1 MAAKIEKIFLGNPES
16 PKLMDVNN
24 TSPVCIAFYGR
35 VSTDHENQ
43 VKSLQNQVESFFF
56 AKAKHGNWKVVDVYA
71 DEGVSGTGVKRRKE
85 FQRLIADCEA
95 GKIDYII
102 TKSVSRFAR
111 NAEDFL
117 HYIRYLK
124 SINVNVYFEQE
135 GLDTESL
142 ASEMLINIMAIYA
155 QEESRS
161 ISENLKWGL
170 RKRFE
175 QGIGRWC
182 DTYGYRKV
190 GEKGY
195 EIDPEEAVVV
205 RMIFR
210 MYQHGT
216 SIPEILNWLNAME
229 VNAARK
235 TLWNKTAVKYLL
247 QNEKYVGDKCLQ
259 KWLSTDYLSHSSIP
273 NDSTKVPSYYVKDS
287 HEPIVDRHT
296 FQQVQR
302 IMELKA
308 PHSQYSRYPY
318 CDTQIIC
325 PLCGK
330 KLVTRMMQKGRSR
343 KILGCFDVD
352 GCQEYAIRTQILDA
366 ALLETYRNLD
376 IDEDCST
383 EDTDRMRRIKGSIP
397 EMKSVEYYWLDD
409 MVEHIEFEND
419 YAIVTWKG
427 GTKNKAAM
435 KLTPAGYPEHV
446 AALYRNQL
454 IKQGAVRDS
463 AVLETEHMDSR
474 KSCRPNRIPV
484 ISEIGICD
492 DQGGIK

>member
-1 MAAKIEKIFLGNPES
+1 MAAKIEKIFLGNLES

-56 AKAKHGNWKVVDVYA
+56 AKSKHGNWKVVDVYA

-124 SINVNVYFEQE
+124 SLNVNVYFEQE

-182 DTYGYRKV
+182 DTYGYQKI
-190 GEKGY
+190 GEEGY
-195 EIDPEEAVVV
+195 VIDPEEAVVV

-259 KWLSTDYLSHSSIP
+259 KWLSTDYLSHSSIL

-308 PHSQYSRYPY
+308 PRSQYSRYPY
-318 CDTQIIC
+318 CDTEIIC

-330 KLVTRMMQKGRSR
+330 KLVTRMLQKGRSR
-343 KILGCFDVD
+343 KILGCFDAK
-352 GCQEYAIRTQILDA
+352 GCQEYAIRTQTLDT

-376 IDEDCST
+376 IEEDCST
-383 EDTDRMRRIKGSIP
+383 EDTGRMRRIKESIP

-409 MVEHIEFEND
+409 MVERIEFENSCI
-419 YAIVTWKG
+419 IVTWKG

-435 KLTPAGYPEHV
+435 KLTPAGNPEHV
-446 AALYRNQL
+446 AELYRNQML
-454 IKQGAVRDS
+454 KQEAMLDS
-463 AVLETEHMDSR
+463 AVVETEYMDSR
-474 KSCRPNRIPV
+474 I
-484 ISEIGICD
+484 ISEIGFCD
-492 DQGGIK
+492 DRHDVK

>member
-1 MAAKIEKIFLGNPES
+1 MAAKVEKIFLGNPES
-16 PKLMDVNN
+16 IKLMDVNN
-24 TSPVCIAFYGR
+24 VSPVCIAFYGR

-85 FQRLIADCEA
+85 FLRLIADCEA

-111 NAEDFL
+111 NAEDFI
-117 HYIRYLK
+117 HYVRYLK
-124 SINVNVYFEQE
+124 SMNVNIYFEQE

-182 DTYGYRKV
+182 DIYGYQKV
-190 GEKGY
+190 GEEGY
-195 EIDPEEAVVV
+195 VINPEEAVIV

-259 KWLSTDYLSHSSIP
+259 KWLSTDYLSHSSIL

-302 IMELKA
+302 IMELKV
-308 PHSQYSRYPY
+308 PRSQYSRYPY
-318 CDTQIIC
+318 CDTRIIC

-330 KLVTRMMQKGRSR
+330 RLVTRMLQKGRSR
-343 KILGCFDVD
+343 KILGCFDVH

-366 ALLETYRNLD
+366 ALLESYRNLN
-376 IDEDCST
+376 IEEVYST
-383 EDTDRMRRIKGSIP
+383 EGVDRICRIKESIP

-409 MVEHIEFEND
+409 MVERIEFEND
-419 YAIVTWKG
+419 CVVVTWKG
-427 GTKNKAAM
+427 GTKNKVAM

-446 AALYRNQL
+446 AELYRNQL
-454 IKQGAVRDS
+454 IKQE
-463 AVLETEHMDSR
+463 AVLDSTVIEAEHMNSR
-474 KSCRPNRIPV
+474 KSYYPDVIPAT
-484 ISEIGICD
+484 SEIGSCD
-492 DQGGIK
+492 DWRDTK

>member
-16 PKLMDVNN
+16 PRLMDVNN
-24 TSPVCIAFYGR
+24 TSPVCVAFYGR

-56 AKAKHGNWKVVDVYA
+56 AKSKHGNWKVIDVYA
-71 DEGVSGTGVKRRKE
+71 DEGTSGTGVKRRKE

-124 SINVNVYFEQE
+124 SLNVNVYFEQE
-135 GLDTESL
+135 GVDTESL
-142 ASEMLINIMAIYA
+142 ASEILINIMAIHA

-182 DTYGYRKV
+182 DTYGYQKV
-190 GEKGY
+190 GEEGY
-195 EIDPEEAVVV
+195 VIDPEEAVVV

-235 TLWNKTAVKYLL
+235 TLWNKTTVKYLL
-247 QNEKYVGDKCLQ
+247 QNEKYMGDKCLQ
-259 KWLSTDYLSHSSIP
+259 KWLSTDYLSHSSIL

-287 HEPIVDRHT
+287 HEPIIDRHT
-296 FQQVQR
+296 FRQVQR

-308 PHSQYSRYPY
+308 PRSQYSRYPY
-318 CDTQIIC
+318 CDTRIIC

-330 KLVTRMMQKGRSR
+330 KLVTRMLRKGRSR
-343 KILGCFDVD
+343 KILGCFDAD
-352 GCQEYAIRTQILDA
+352 GCQEYAIRAQILEM
-366 ALLETYRNLD
+366 ALLEAYRNLD
-376 IDEDCST
+376 IEIDCSA
-383 EDTDRMRRIKGSIP
+383 EEAGRMQRVKKTIP

-409 MVEHIEFEND
+409 MVERIEFEND
-419 YAIVTWKG
+419 CIIVTWKC

-435 KLTPAGYPEHV
+435 KLTSAGHPEHV

-454 IKQGAVRDS
+454 IKQEAMLDS
-463 AVLETEHMDSR
+463 AAVETEHMDSR
-474 KSCRPNRIPV
+474 KSCRSDVLPA
-484 ISEIGICD
+484 ISEIGRCD
-492 DQGGIK
+492 DRHDVK